1 MLFRSL
7 LDIINEIHN
16 IMISDLS
23 SKKLDINKFKNIIM
37 NLKNLENN
45 TLISTSEKILISN
58 FVSCFF

>member
-1 MLFRSL
+1 ML
-7 LDIINEIHN
+7 LDIINEIHT
-16 IMISDLS
+16 IMISELS

-45 TLISTSEKILISN
+45 TLISTSEKILVSN